1 MYPFN
6 DLDEDTKVT
15 GFNKTGS
22 YYFSNFRNSKVNSFA
37 HSPRKHIADPSNTP
51 GPGTYNRFSDFARD
65 R

>member
-1 MYPFN
+1 MYFCFN
-6 DLDEDTKVT
+6 EDEDTKVT

-37 HSPRKHIADPSNTP
+37 HSPRKHIADPSITP
-51 GPGTYNRFSDFARD
+51 GPGAYDRFSDFARD